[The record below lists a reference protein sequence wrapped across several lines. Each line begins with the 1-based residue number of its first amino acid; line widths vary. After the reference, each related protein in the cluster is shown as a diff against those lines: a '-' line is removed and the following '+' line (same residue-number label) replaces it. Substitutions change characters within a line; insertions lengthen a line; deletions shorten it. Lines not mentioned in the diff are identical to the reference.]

1 MDLLDPGSSAWPR
14 GQLRGLGRGAGVGC
28 PSSRLRLCWSSCLAT
43 ASGPCSETPRP
54 PCSASLSLSSA
65 PLHPAESQAVPHF
78 ESDHPPTTPH
88 EVTPFP
94 GPPPFHWAPRSALG
108 KAKSLQ
114 PTLPLRPH
122 PRNTGFGPSACS
134 WGPGSHLRGWHSCD
148 LLGDAHTASHQEWGG
163 VGGGRSE
170 GAARKDPSPHPPT
183 HRKGKLSSQLPKP
196 QTALVSCCGAGW
208 GTLPQTWA
216 PDGGEGAG
224 AQGQVP
230 GPGLPGPRL
239 GSYLVRGLGAPVP
252 RAEQRGP
259 HHGRGLLGSGCR
271 QGRGREQGLG
281 TLPAPAEGRPRG
293 SKL

>member
-1 MDLLDPGSSAWPR
+1 MAW
-14 GQLRGLGRGAGVGC
+14 GAGRGWGARRPGCGCAGLRVWPPPQGPAVRPPGRPVAPPSPC
-28 PSSRLRLCWSSCLAT
+28 PLLPSTPPSPRLCLTLSQI
-43 ASGPCSETPRP
+43 TPP
-54 PCSASLSLSSA
+54 
-65 PLHPAESQAVPHF
+65 
-78 ESDHPPTTPH
+78 TPH

-134 WGPGSHLRGWHSCD
+134 WGPGSHPRGWHSCD